1 MYYDS
6 LIARFGQ
13 DARRIAALYTL
24 VSSMNCVICDVS
36 DQDQRLNKCPICFK
50 WACDECGNR
59 SMGRVFCSR
68 SCADQFF
75 FGDDDDDY

>member
-1 MYYDS
+1 
-6 LIARFGQ
+6 
-13 DARRIAALYTL
+13 
-24 VSSMNCVICDVS
+24 MNCVICDVS
-36 DQDQRLNKCPICFK
+36 DQDHRLNKCPICFK